1 MLFSLNSF
9 IIILPK
15 EEAAP
20 VCMTAYAL
28 YSLHL
33 SSKPIAVKGFTNEQ
47 APYSHEAFSS
57 S

>member
-1 MLFSLNSF
+1 
-9 IIILPK
+9 
-15 EEAAP
+15 
-20 VCMTAYAL
+20 MTAYAL